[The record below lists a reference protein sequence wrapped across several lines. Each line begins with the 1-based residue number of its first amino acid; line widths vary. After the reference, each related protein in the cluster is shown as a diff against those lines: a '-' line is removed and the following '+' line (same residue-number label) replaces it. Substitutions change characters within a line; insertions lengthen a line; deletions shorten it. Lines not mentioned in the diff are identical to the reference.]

1 MKERVESRGGKLV
14 VESRLGEGTTVAA
27 KVPLRVGP
35 V

>member
-27 KVPLRVGP
+27 KFPLRVGP
-35 V
+35 L